1 MSPERS
7 DPGRRRDFGTFLLN
21 SVLGVVFLIG
31 LAIAVIYTV
40 PPEHLI
46 IPQHEVAVRVARV
59 GDFTVGSSRMETWG
73 EQAILVVRNGE
84 NQFSALEGVSPVDGC
99 LLQWDAESM
108 RVSSPCG
115 HQLYNLRGQAVEG
128 LTTEP
133 LQRYDVF
140 VRDGVVYVTRD

>member
-1 MSPERS
+1 MSPQHV
-7 DPGRRRDFGTFLLN
+7 DPGRKRDFSTFLLN

-31 LAIAVIYTV
+31 LAIAVIYAV

-59 GDFTVGSSRMETWG
+59 EDFTVGSSRMETWG
-73 EQAILVVRNGE
+73 EQAILVVR
-84 NQFSALEGVSPVDGC
+84 SSDSDYTALQGASPVEGC

-140 VRDGVVYVTRD
+140 VRDGVVYVTRN

>member
-1 MSPERS
+1 MSPQHV
-7 DPGRRRDFGTFLLN
+7 DPGRKRDFGTFLLN
-21 SVLGVVFLIG
+21 SVLGVVFLIT

-59 GDFTVGSSRMETWG
+59 EDFMVGSSRMETWG
-73 EQAILVVRNGE
+73 DQAILVVRTGD
-84 NQFSALEGVSPVDGC
+84 SDYAALQGASPVEGC
-99 LLQWDAESM
+99 LLEWDAESM

-140 VRDGVVYVTRD
+140 VRDGTVYVTRD

>member
-1 MSPERS
+1 MSPQHA
-7 DPGRRRDFGTFLLN
+7 DPGRKRDFGTFLLN
-21 SVLGVVFLIG
+21 SVLGVVFLIT

-59 GDFTVGSSRMETWG
+59 EDFMVGSSRMETWG
-73 EQAILVVRNGE
+73 DQAILVVRTGD
-84 NQFSALEGVSPVDGC
+84 SDYAALQGASPVEGC
-99 LLQWDAESM
+99 LLEWDAESM

>member
-1 MSPERS
+1 MSPEHS
-7 DPGRRRDFGTFLLN
+7 EPGRNRDFGSFLLN
-21 SVLGVVFLIG
+21 AVLGVVFLIT

-46 IPQHEVAVRVARV
+46 IPQHEVAVRVARAD
-59 GDFTVGSSRMETWG
+59 DFTIGSSRMETWG
-73 EQAILVVRNGE
+73 EQAILVVRTGE
-84 NQFSALEGVSPVDGC
+84 SVYSAVQGVSPVDGC
-99 LLQWDAESM
+99 LLEWDAESM
-108 RVSSPCG
+108 RVNSPCG

>member
-1 MSPERS
+1 MSPKRPDS
-7 DPGRRRDFGTFLLN
+7 GRKRDFGTFLLN

-31 LAIAVIYTV
+31 LAIAVIYAV

-46 IPQHEVAVRVARV
+46 IPQHEVTVRVARV
-59 GDFTVGSSRMETWG
+59 EDFTVGSSRMETLG
-73 EQAILVVRNGE
+73 EQAILVVRSGD
-84 NQFSALEGVSPVDGC
+84 SDYVALQGASPVEGC
-99 LLQWDAESM
+99 LLEWDAESM

>member
-1 MSPERS
+1 MSPER
-7 DPGRRRDFGTFLLN
+7 PEAGRRRDFGTFLLN
-21 SVLGVVFLIG
+21 SVLIVVFLIALG
-31 LAIAVIYTV
+31 IVVIYTV

-59 GDFTVGSSRMETWG
+59 EDFTIGSSRMETWG
-73 EQAILVVRNGE
+73 EQAILVVRSGE
-84 NQFSALEGVSPVDGC
+84 HDYAALQGASPVEGC
-99 LLQWDAESM
+99 LLEWDVESM
-108 RVSSPCG
+108 RVTSPCG

>member
-1 MSPERS
+1 MSPDHSEK
-7 DPGRRRDFGTFLLN
+7 GRNRDFGTFLLN
-21 SVLGVVFLIG
+21 AVLGVVFLIA

-59 GDFTVGSSRMETWG
+59 EDFTVGSSRMETWG
-73 EQAILVVRNGE
+73 EQAILVVRTGE
-84 NQFSALEGVSPVDGC
+84 SVYSAVQGVSPVDGC
-99 LLQWDAESM
+99 LLEWDAESM
-108 RVSSPCG
+108 RVNSPCG

>member
-1 MSPERS
+1 MSPEHP
-7 DPGRRRDFGTFLLN
+7 DLGRKRDFGTFLLN

-46 IPQHEVAVRVARV
+46 IPQHEVAIRVARV

-73 EQAILVVRNGE
+73 EQAILVVRNSE
-84 NQFSALEGVSPVDGC
+84 NQFSALAGVSPVDGC

>member
-1 MSPERS
+1 MSPQHADS
-7 DPGRRRDFGTFLLN
+7 GRRRDFGTFLLN
-21 SVLGVVFLIG
+21 SVLGVVFLIT

-46 IPQHEVAVRVARV
+46 IPQREVAVRVARV
-59 GDFTVGSSRMETWG
+59 EDFMVGSSRMETWG
-73 EQAILVVRNGE
+73 EQAILVVRTGD
-84 NQFSALEGVSPVDGC
+84 SDYAALQGASPVEGC
-99 LLQWDAESM
+99 LLEWDAESM